1 MLGKSLFCTK
11 EIHRIGIKN
20 QIAKYI
26 RNRMCALKGA
36 FLNGSGART
45 TKREL
50 ESVGIAVTC
59 GSRVAHTKGVPSQT
73 AGVVQLKYISDLIL

>member
-59 GSRVAHTKGVPSQT
+59 GSRV
-73 AGVVQLKYISDLIL
+73 VVCEGGNGKHFPAPFGHEGGAA